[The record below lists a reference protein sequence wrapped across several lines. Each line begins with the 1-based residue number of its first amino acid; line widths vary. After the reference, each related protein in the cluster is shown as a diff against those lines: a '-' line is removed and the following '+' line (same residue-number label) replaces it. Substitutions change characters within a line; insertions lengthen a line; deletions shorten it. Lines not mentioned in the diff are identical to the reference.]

1 MEKDIELMDDV
12 TLKIKCFID
21 TYKKKQISL
30 AILVT
35 VLDGMGSTLDS
46 CKEVNRALLHI
57 LLEEQDEPESKNEND
72 GTSKETQTEE
82 VILDELEVSDD
93 ITNDDF
99 ENDTEELPDEIMKV
113 EDEEETSLV
122 QQDDDISSF
131 EANDIDE
138 EEADDEFYDLD
149 DSSIDMK
156 PKRARLGCLF
166 CVKTFRSR
174 VKLNKH
180 MKSHDVDKN
189 SIDNDDI
196 MSVGSSPTLNS
207 ADNNEGNQNLPIEAE
222 YDPDPVEKLN
232 FELDMTS
239 DMDEPVV
246 HLHWVK

>member
-1 MEKDIELMDDV
+1 MEVMGV
-12 TLKIKCFID
+12 TMKIKCFFD
-21 TYKKKQISL
+21 TYRKKQISF
-30 AILVT
+30 ATFVTIL
-35 VLDGMGSTLDS
+35 DEMGSTLDAS
-46 CKEVNRALLHI
+46 KEVIKALLAI
-57 LLEEQDEPESKNEND
+57 LLEKQNEPESKSEHISQ
-72 GTSKETQTEE
+72 SKETQTEE

-93 ITNDDF
+93 ITNVDF

-166 CVKTFRSR
+166 CVKTFRYR

-207 ADNNEGNQNLPIEAE
+207 ADNNEGNENLFIEAE
-222 YDPDPVEKLN
+222 YDGDPVENLN
-232 FELDMTS
+232 FELNMTS

-246 HLHWVK
+246 HLHWAVK

>member
-1 MEKDIELMDDV
+1 MGKDMEVIGV
-12 TLKIKCFID
+12 TMKIKCFLD
-21 TYKKKQISL
+21 TYRKKQISF
-30 AILVT
+30 ATFVTIL
-35 VLDGMGSTLDS
+35 DEMGSTLDAS
-46 CKEVNRALLHI
+46 KEVIRALLHI
-57 LLEEQDEPESKNEND
+57 LLEKQDEPESKSED
-72 GTSKETQTEE
+72 IGTSKETQTE

-93 ITNDDF
+93 ITNEDF

-113 EDEEETSLV
+113 EDEEEPSLV

-174 VKLNKH
+174 VKLNEH

-196 MSVGSSPTLNS
+196 MSMGSSPTLNS
-207 ADNNEGNQNLPIEAE
+207 ADNNEGTQNLPIEAE
-222 YDPDPVEKLN
+222 YDRDPVENLN